1 MGRTRIVITGAS
13 SGLGEGMAR
22 RFAAEGRDLGL
33 CARRLDRLDAL
44 RDELVR
50 AHPGITVAVAAVD
63 VTDHDSVVD
72 GFAALRR
79 ELGGIDRV
87 IVNAGLGKGA
97 RLGTGR
103 ADANLE
109 TARTNFVG
117 AISQIEAALAVFR
130 EQNAGHLVLVS
141 SISADRGLPGS
152 KAVYSASKAGVSALG
167 EALVAEL
174 RGTPIRV
181 TTLLPGYVATD
192 MSARAGDTGR
202 MMSTLDA
209 GVSAMVD
216 AIEKEVTRAALPG
229 LTWRAVDVVLRV
241 LPRRLTDRLVG
252 SA

>member
-1 MGRTRIVITGAS
+1 MITGAS

-33 CARRLDRLDAL
+33 CARRLDRLNAL

-50 AHPGITVAVAAVD
+50 AYPGITVAVATVD

-117 AISQIEAALAVFR
+117 AVSQIEAALAVFR
-130 EQNAGHLVLVS
+130 EQNTGHLVLVS

-167 EALVAEL
+167 EALAAEL